1 MHLLWSMYFKKGLGS
16 LARHNPAQAIHFLQ
30 MAMEKCPASHSRELY
45 RICLFLGVALKRMGF
60 CQSAIKSWTSC
71 QRLNKR
77 GHTRKMLTRLTNSYG
92 MERQA
97 NAREDDWLAFSSI
110 QTARYLMG
118 KNKRTFSTLAERD
131 MIADLIHDHW
141 MVVLNSGDLEG
152 KSSCDKLSF
161 FRKVNIVFP
170 TAGLGEPRPDSQVI
184 GVNFQT
190 QKKVEL
196 GERCLCG
203 SGLPFALCCG
213 RTPANE
219 ELLTGIF

>member
-1 MHLLWSMYFKKGLGS
+1 MYLNKGLAS
-16 LARHNPAQAIHFLQ
+16 LSRHNPAQAIHFLQ
-30 MAMEKCPASHSRELY
+30 MAVDKCPASRSRELY
-45 RICLFLGVALKRMGF
+45 RICLFLGVALRRMGF
-60 CQSAIKSWTSC
+60 SQSAIKSWTSC

-77 GHTRKMLTRLTNSYG
+77 GHTRKMLTRITNSYG

-97 NAREDDWLAFSSI
+97 SEEEDDWRAFSSI

-131 MIADLIHDHW
+131 MISDLISDHW
-141 MVVLNSGDLEG
+141 AEVQSSGELTG
-152 KSSCDKLSF
+152 KSSCEKLGY

-170 TAGLGEPRPDSQVI
+170 GTGAPDSWRDPRVI

-190 QKKVEL
+190 RRKVEL
-196 GERCLCG
+196 GERCMCG
-203 SGLPFALCCG
+203 SGLPFELCCG